1 VSRTSTNPK
10 RETLNLRVD
19 PALKADFMAASEE
32 EKKPVAEV
40 LRELMR
46 GYITRAKQRKFVAEA
61 RRQSRIIAASKDDA
75 DVLRWIERE
84 TDTEGWK

>member
-40 LRELMR
+40 F
-46 GYITRAKQRKFVAEA
+46 A
-61 RRQSRIIAASKDDA
+61 
-75 DVLRWIERE
+75 
-84 TDTEGWK
+84 